1 MAKPI
6 PVALTIAGVDP
17 SGGAGVLA
25 DVKAFSALGAYACAV
40 IAALTAQNTRT
51 VAGVLPIAPDFI
63 ARQIDTLFADVR
75 VDAIKIGM
83 LGEAPVIAVVAE
95 RLAYWKAER
104 VVLDP
109 VMVAKSGDALLAGA
123 AVGALREALVPLA
136 LVITPN
142 LPEAGVLLE
151 SRAPESVKEMA
162 RAAERLHRLM
172 GSGERWVWLKGGHLP
187 GGDAT
192 DLLFNGDRMI
202 EISRPRTLRIWRS
215 VRAARSLPSNRMLPP
230 VMRPVGSGSR
240 RMTESAVTLLPQP
253 DSPTTASVSPRSTWS
268 DMRSTARTS
277 PLRPRKAVDRVSTSS
292 SATSARPERRVEHVA
307 QPVADHVD
315 REDGERQRDEGRED
329 RHAHRLFGALLKHQ
343 PHAAPL

>member
-1 MAKPI
+1 MGKTI
-6 PVALTIAGVDP
+6 PTALTIAGVDP

-75 VDAIKIGM
+75 IDAIKIGM
-83 LGEAPVIAVVAE
+83 LGEAPAILAVAD
-95 RLAYWKAER
+95 RLATWKAER

-136 LVITPN
+136 QVITPN

-151 SRAPESVKEMA
+151 SRAPESVKEMT

-202 EISRPRTLRIWRS
+202 EISVPRVATKNTHGTGCTLS
-215 VRAARSLPSNRMLPP
+215 AAL
-230 VMRPVGSGSR
+230 
-240 RMTESAVTLLPQP
+240 AALLPQRP
-253 DSPTTASVSPRSTWS
+253 DVPTA
-268 DMRSTARTS
+268 ARDAKDYLTEA
-277 PLRPRKAVDRVSTSS
+277 LRQADTLQVGHGHGPVHHFHALWAAAKSS
-292 SATSARPERRVEHVA
+292 RA
-307 QPVADHVD
+307 
-315 REDGERQRDEGRED
+315 
-329 RHAHRLFGALLKHQ
+329 
-343 PHAAPL
+343 